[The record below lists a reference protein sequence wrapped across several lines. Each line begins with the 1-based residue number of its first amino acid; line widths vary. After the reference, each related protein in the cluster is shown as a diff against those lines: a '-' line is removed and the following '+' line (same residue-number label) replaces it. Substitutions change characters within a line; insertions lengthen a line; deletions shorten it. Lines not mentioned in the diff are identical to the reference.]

1 MANNSLTLGVL
12 PNNDPF
18 GSAGAYAVQGRVVA
32 AAGQSVYDL
41 RVQVYHVSDPLVPI
55 ATGAI
60 APSGTFN
67 VPVSRAEL
75 RARFGKAAPMFHA
88 SVLHAGAE
96 VGTTRAT
103 RPWDPQTTLWQ
114 IPLKP
119 VTAAPPVL
127 DDGAFRL
134 LVTVID
140 QDSRPVAGVVVNATT
155 VGTPPPLSDSPPVFG
170 GGGVGSGRPVAT
182 VSSTTDAN
190 GRATLALHPGTL
202 EVYGAA
208 AIDLEAPGHV
218 GKNTVVAIL
227 GQEIATTLEI
237 STVELGSRV
246 ARLKAALQQ
255 VVGSDS
261 VGHLNPEGATL
272 LAGQLQNSFTAD
284 EVASLVEAEKAAVE
298 TGASVGFHVALQRA
312 GLHVENTTPDRLL
325 DNVRWTQHAAAA
337 LESGVIGEGDLD
349 LEADLLGFNASA
361 IDRVLDVQQ
370 LGSLGV
376 FVKYLYD
383 SEAVALRRAFLQD
396 VAASADETEFWA
408 NVGTRL
414 GSTAAA
420 ERLQRRLTLY
430 RRFAGDDVVL
440 TALDAEYDS
449 APSDPEQDPPSD
461 EDLAGLSQS
470 DWEGIVEG
478 SSVLEDEQWGAT
490 ETERR
495 KRYARVLRTT
505 SDRVAPTAA
514 FQRRLSAE
522 ASTYFETTPAKTRF
536 ESLVSLGFRVEGEP
550 LLAFEAKARAEENT
564 AVLDVLDADSDNET
578 RQGISS
584 LQRLRQVTDDYDELV
599 VLRTADFSSA
609 RDIATQ
615 SKEEFRASV
624 SPSLDIARADSLHLW
639 ARHVHNLVLEAL
651 PRIRAEETKGIEEP
665 PPAPPVDEPT
675 GFLGTEA
682 ALRSGYSLL
691 QSTVASVNCGHC
703 ASIFSPAAYLVDMIG
718 FFQRHKAFPEN
729 PASVPPPSKSLYDC
743 LFVGT
748 PARRPDILACP
759 LDCQAV
765 DEPVPYLRIV
775 NDVLAAAQE
784 LEPADLPTAFGAHT
798 WPWQLP
804 LSLERH
810 QLRFHLAHARLG
822 RADVIEQLQR
832 VDAELS
838 PAAAH
843 AVACAVLG
851 THAQDLSDIRGGTV
865 AAFWPPGIIT
875 NTNSLPQFRKITG
888 LSDTEVDALVSGT
901 VFGSG
906 ANPVV
911 ILAPGTGQI
920 SPQIGRV
927 VSSSVVAWTD
937 EDKRLIRGFVRLAR
951 CTGLSFSD
959 LDAVLGWTGLLGT
972 PPTLTMSEASVH
984 GVAQFVL
991 LSNETGIPLRELAS
1005 LWSNP
1010 WETPPL
1016 STDQALS
1023 ASWHRIH
1030 EILVSETVP
1039 AGGAAL
1045 NRVSAKQWHSLLTRA
1060 LGVSPADVI
1069 AFDAALFPSDELTV
1083 NLSEYFARC
1092 LQHERVARL
1101 FGMSLE
1107 EHLRWVG
1114 LIGSPPFPGSAEL
1127 AEQDVVVSIRETRR
1141 YIERVRNL
1149 RVRDEVTIN
1158 DVAVLFATSEANFD
1172 SAAITQAILTW
1183 FSQDL
1188 TELAA
1193 VDGEPDFDTAP
1204 FVARFV
1210 QRVGAA
1216 MGGFA
1221 LGDVVDLIVFSYPE
1235 NANITLSAWIETQVE
1250 TQVETQAEEAVEAA
1264 VAALARTL
1272 ARVQRAAAL
1281 LGVTGTELAALDA
1294 WNTVHSLTLPLL
1306 KMPTSFVGEG
1316 SRIERLFML
1325 ARLRDLWANRQTPVP
1340 YLIAAQPTSFFAWA
1354 LQNRANT
1361 SAWATAFGV
1370 ASAVL
1375 DTLSGDTFTDAT
1387 SAIQMEVI
1395 ARLCALEDWSRM
1407 AKLPLADVVAHWGV
1421 LDERTVHESETTHAG
1436 RMIQHL
1442 ESRASVG
1449 QWAKST
1455 AEIEDRMLAIR
1466 RDALVARRIA
1476 TDGDSTPALGL
1487 ANHPD
1492 ALTRLYDHY
1501 LLDPRMSAR
1510 AQTTRVLDAVSALQL
1525 FLQRC
1530 LLGEEQYPSTGASL
1544 GRIVLAPA
1552 TRQEWDWLR
1561 RYRLWEANR
1570 KVFIYPENWMVPE
1583 LRDDKT
1589 ELFVQF
1595 EQQLKQSDLNPEQIE
1610 TALRNYLDS
1619 LQRIARLR
1627 PVAVYTERLR
1637 PDSVSREAQASDLP
1651 PATVHVVARTRESG
1665 REFFHAYRRP
1675 TATGGPGRWTAWRR
1689 VPAATNSSLI
1699 TLCRVGRRLMLFW
1712 VAVTRS
1718 GDPSAQIPSAAEVES
1733 GSAAFAIL
1741 SCRFEFRLH
1750 WCEFGAAGWSTAK
1763 TADDPI
1769 TYLAFGSA
1777 SDFDNVER
1785 KVAVVHRESPDDPN
1799 VVDLAVVIRTSSG
1812 LGSPPKFPSLGA
1824 FQWRAESRTAVP
1836 IFTRHEWVQV
1846 AAGGQRGSLHYHG
1859 QEVRLDQ
1866 SERDLPPSSV
1876 LFSAP
1881 LDLGVRSGGTSTS
1894 WSAINTD
1901 AKTLFSR
1908 RATYLSALFDA
1919 AHAFPVPGLPFTVDD
1934 TSSGACFLVTPQ
1946 TLSVLSDLWA
1956 FPGADSVEL
1965 APWLLDISSGSVGAL
1980 RFGESQLDT
1989 MVRRVTAGSVP
2000 ASYASA
2006 IGGLAD
2012 DFLRTSVDQ
2021 LPANGTTLPPQ
2032 DRWLTGTAGGL
2043 NRGRTG
2049 FP

>member
-1 MANNSLTLGVL
+1 MANYSLTLGVL
-12 PNNDPF
+12 ANNDPF

-60 APSGTFN
+60 APSGTFI

-119 VTAAPPVL
+119 VTAAPPVS

-140 QDSRPVAGVVVNATT
+140 QDGRPVAGVVVNATT

-396 VAASADETEFWA
+396 VAASADETELWA

-584 LQRLRQVTDDYDELV
+584 LQRLRQVTDDYEELV
-599 VLRTADFSSA
+599 VLRTAGFSSA

-665 PPAPPVDEPT
+665 SPAPPVDEPT

-729 PASVPPPSKSLYDC
+729 PASVPPPGKSLYDC

-843 AVACAVLG
+843 AIACAVLG
-851 THAQDLSDIRGGTV
+851 THAQDLSDVRGGTV
-865 AAFWPPGIIT
+865 SAFWPSSIIT
-875 NTNSLPQFRKITG
+875 ATNSLPQFRKITG

-911 ILAPGTGQI
+911 ILEPGAGQN

-972 PPTLTMSEASVH
+972 PPTLTISEASVH

-1039 AGGAAL
+1039 AGGATL

-1069 AFDAALFPSDELTV
+1069 AFDAALFPTDELTV

-1172 SAAITQAILTW
+1172 VTAITQAILTW

-1193 VDGEPDFDTAP
+1193 VDGDPDFDTAP

-1235 NANITLSAWIETQVE
+1235 NANITLSAWIE

-1375 DTLSGDTFTDAT
+1375 DTLSGDTFADAT

-1492 ALTRLYDHY
+1492 PLTRLYDHY

-1595 EQQLKQSDLNPEQIE
+1595 EQQLKQSDLNPEQVE
-1610 TALRNYLDS
+1610 ATLRNYLDE

-1627 PVAVYTERLR
+1627 PVAVYTERRR
-1637 PDSVSREAQASDLP
+1637 PDTVAHDAQSSDLP
-1651 PATVHVVARTRESG
+1651 PETVHVVARTRTNG
-1665 REFFHAYRRP
+1665 RDFYHAYRLP
-1675 TATGGPGRWTAWRR
+1675 TASGSAGHWSAWRR
-1689 VPAATNSSLI
+1689 VPVATESPLVV
-1699 TLCRVGRRLMLFW
+1699 LCRVGRRLLLFW
-1712 VAVTRS
+1712 VAVSRS
-1718 GDPSAQIPSAAEVES
+1718 GNASTPIPSVADIQDERNS
-1733 GSAAFAIL
+1733 QTDQ
-1741 SCRFEFRLH
+1741 SCTFEFRLY
-1750 WCEFGAAGWSTAK
+1750 WSEFGAAGWSVAR
-1763 TADDPI
+1763 
-1769 TYLAFGSA
+1769 A
-1777 SDFDNVER
+1777 SEEVISTPMQGPPVRLDELER
-1785 KVAVVHRESPDDPN
+1785 GFAVVHRESKDDPN
-1799 VVDLAVVIRTSSG
+1799 VIDLVLTARRVPWRTSIVT
-1812 LGSPPKFPSLGA
+1812 LGT
-1824 FQWRAESRTAVP
+1824 FQWRADARTAVRSANRE
-1836 IFTRHEWVQV
+1836 FWDWVP
-1846 AAGGQRGSLHYHG
+1846 AGGTGEGPNRYWAHDVHG
-1859 QEVRLDQ
+1859 NLEFATNVDF
-1866 SERDLPPSSV
+1866 P
-1876 LFSAP
+1876 FAIP
-1881 LDLGVRSGGTSTS
+1881 LDLTVRCDASSPGSLLWSGLNTAAKALLSKRSGH
-1894 WSAINTD
+1894 
-1901 AKTLFSR
+1901 
-1908 RATYLSALFDA
+1908 LSALFDT
-1919 AHAFPVPGLPFTVDD
+1919 AHAFPLPALPFTIDD
-1934 TSSGACFLVTPQ
+1934 RSSGACFLVVPKTIN
-1946 TLSVLSDLWA
+1946 VLDSLWA
-1956 FPGADSVEL
+1956 ITSLSQDLLIGEPVSALPDTYDQTADESELDALTVGLGETTPNLIGSSTFGLGMDEPSV
-1965 APWLLDISSGSVGAL
+1965 
-1980 RFGESQLDT
+1980 
-1989 MVRRVTAGSVP
+1989 RVDPRSAGS
-2000 ASYASA
+2000 SA
-2006 IGGLAD
+2006 A
-2012 DFLRTSVDQ
+2012 
-2021 LPANGTTLPPQ
+2021 LPPQ
-2032 DRWLTGTAGGL
+2032 YAWHTGRTTQ
-2043 NRGRTG
+2043 RGR
-2049 FP
+2049 